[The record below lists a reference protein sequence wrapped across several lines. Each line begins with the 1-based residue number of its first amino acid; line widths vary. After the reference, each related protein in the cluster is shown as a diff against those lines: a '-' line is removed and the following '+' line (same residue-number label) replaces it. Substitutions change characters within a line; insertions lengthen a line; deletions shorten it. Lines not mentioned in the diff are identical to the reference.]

1 VTRSADRPQAAGQKL
16 QVKGG
21 DVLLYWLLYQKLFPY
36 YRLFRIFR
44 YLTFRTV
51 FASLTA
57 LLIGL
62 LIGPYV
68 IEKLREFQIGQYIR
82 EEGPLSH
89 QKKSGTPTMGGVLIC
104 ISVLVPTLLWADLS
118 NPYVG
123 LVMLSTLAFGAIGF
137 ADDYIKVVHR
147 RNKGLTARAKLG
159 LQFVAS
165 AGVAIALVVM
175 ETRGG
180 YSTRLMVPF
189 AKRFRPDLVWE
200 WMGHIPHMHWLV
212 FVPFV
217 IFVMIVISGASN
229 AVNLTD
235 GLDGL
240 AIGCTIIAAGALTVL
255 TYVSGH
261 VVFSDYLELQRMPM
275 VSELTVFCGSM
286 VGASIGFLWYNAHP
300 AEVFMG
306 DVGSLALGGAI
317 GTVAVVIKQE
327 LLLPFIGGVFI
338 LEALSVMLQVGSYKL
353 RNGKRIFKMAPLH
366 HHFELMGWSE
376 SKVIARFWIL
386 ALVFALFALTT
397 LKLR

>member
-1 VTRSADRPQAAGQKL
+1 M
-16 QVKGG
+16 
-21 DVLLYWLLYQKLFPY
+21 LYWLLYQKLFPY
-36 YRLFRIFR
+36 FSPFRVFR
-44 YLTFRTV
+44 YLTFRTA

-62 LIGPYV
+62 LLGPLV
-68 IEKLREFQIGQYIR
+68 IEKLREFQISQYIR
-82 EEGPLSH
+82 EDGPQAH
-89 QKKSGTPTMGGVLIC
+89 QKKAGTPTLGGVLIC
-104 ISVLVPTLLWADLS
+104 IAILLPTLLWSDLS
-118 NPYVG
+118 NP
-123 LVMLSTLAFGAIGF
+123 LVWVVMGSTFGFGAVGF

-147 RNKGLTARAKLG
+147 RNLGLTSRAKMGWQILVSTAVAVSLVA
-159 LQFVAS
+159 LQTQGS
-165 AGVAIALVVM
+165 
-175 ETRGG
+175 
-180 YSTRLMVPF
+180 YSTELMVPF
-189 AKRFRPDLVWE
+189 IKHIRPPLIIHALA
-200 WMGHIPHMHWLV
+200 HIPHLGLLA
-212 FVPFV
+212 FVPFIAFTILV
-217 IFVMIVISGASN
+217 IVGSSN

-261 VVFSDYLELQRMPM
+261 VVFAEYLELQRMPYAG
-275 VSELTVFCGSM
+275 ELTVFCGAM

-317 GTVAVVIKQE
+317 GTVAVAIKQQ
-327 LLLPFIGGVFI
+327 LLLPFIGGIFV
-338 LEALSVMLQVGSYKL
+338 LEALSVILQVGSYKL
-353 RNGKRIFKMAPLH
+353 RKKRIFKMAPLH

-376 SKVIARFWIL
+376 SKVIARFWIA